1 MTPRGSKADDPI
13 ESLVDSLRT
22 EISSLVD
29 EIRKSN
35 DKGAQTDDSFILL
48 PRWTLTI
55 IGTVVAAALI
65 GLTSFVFQVSSSQA
79 VMVEQVENIIERRL
93 QSLDQALRDHTED
106 NDERLDALERRTD
119 RGG

>member
-1 MTPRGSKADDPI
+1 MSPKGRKTDDPI
-13 ESLVDSLRT
+13 ESLVNSLHT

-29 EIRKSN
+29 EIRKGN
-35 DKGAQTDDSFILL
+35 DKGTQTADGFILL
-48 PRWTLTI
+48 PRWSLSVF
-55 IGTVVAAALI
+55 GTVVGAALI